1 MAANECSSPQ
11 KIRMLKHL
19 LEVVGCDVNSR
30 SYGPYYGSGSMCSI
44 PLCWIA
50 CRPKGANVKELIWF
64 LLDHGVDLD
73 LAFEWANPDN
83 DVVVVQVPVKRLK
96 VVHRRENLILF
107 WRKLLKNGR
116 TDAALARQVKRLRR
130 LRVSAYACH
139 VNERARDDF
148 VVNFVGRA

>member
-73 LAFEWANPDN
+73 LAFEWATPDN
-83 DVVVVQVPVKRLK
+83 DVVVVQS
-96 VVHRRENLILF
+96 
-107 WRKLLKNGR
+107 
-116 TDAALARQVKRLRR
+116 ARQTAESSPSTREFDPLFEEAVEEWENRRGISSSGEAAEEVESVSIRL
-130 LRVSAYACH
+130 SC
-139 VNERARDDF
+139 E
-148 VVNFVGRA
+148 